1 MSVDPFTDERGLGAD
16 KIVRAVKALLKNRPA
31 QVELFYVMTP
41 SGVGVPLEKFPVYKD
56 YYRTIAQD
64 ILQIAVN
71 EFAANI
77 STQITV
83 LYLEADSVRA
93 QVDLLVKH
101 AEETGADLVV
111 LSTHARKGLD
121 RFFLGSFA
129 ETLLIQC
136 PIPVLI
142 TKQGTPWEPV
152 FDTIL
157 FATDFGEGAS
167 EAFDSVR
174 SVAKEIEGSVVLFHR
189 LDPERVLVPPP
200 GFLAV
205 EEWKNRKA
213 ARQAQAR
220 QFQLRAEEQGVRV
233 EMEIDFENHS
243 VVSAILNAEERLRVG
258 LIAIGCRKASAFS
271 AMGSIP
277 RQVVRSAA
285 SPVLVFP
292 IQNPSESRR

>member
-1 MSVDPFTDERGLGAD
+1 
-16 KIVRAVKALLKNRPA
+16 
-31 QVELFYVMTP
+31 
-41 SGVGVPLEKFPVYKD
+41 
-56 YYRTIAQD
+56 
-64 ILQIAVN
+64 
-71 EFAANI
+71 
-77 STQITV
+77 
-83 LYLEADSVRA
+83 
-93 QVDLLVKH
+93 
-101 AEETGADLVV
+101 
-111 LSTHARKGLD
+111 
-121 RFFLGSFA
+121 
-129 ETLLIQC
+129 
-136 PIPVLI
+136 
-142 TKQGTPWEPV
+142 
-152 FDTIL
+152 
-157 FATDFGEGAS
+157 
-167 EAFDSVR
+167 
-174 SVAKEIEGSVVLFHR
+174 
-189 LDPERVLVPPP
+189 VPPP